1 MILKETELVRQAKGS
16 KHLYNIIV
24 AYLLV
29 FLFMVIGQIIG
40 GIVFLIIK
48 TILKIP
54 NNAPINFSLYLIT
67 GFLFSTLMVFIWVK
81 KREKRSIA
89 GLGFCREGF
98 LGKYI
103 SGFIVGVILFSSVV
117 IVLIGTGHIN
127 LVNGLNF
134 NNILPLIIVLPGW
147 MIQSVTEEVLVR
159 GWLMNV
165 LGAKYNITI
174 GLIFSSLLFA
184 LLHFFNPNVSL
195 VAILNLFITGIVFGL
210 YVIKTKNLW
219 GACGLHAAW
228 NFFQGNIFGFE
239 VSGIKTDI
247 GSLMKL
253 KLVGSDL
260 FTGGSFGPEAGI
272 ACTIVLSVAI
282 IILLYKIKNSYEKIH
297 L

>member
-1 MILKETELVRQAKGS
+1 M
-16 KHLYNIIV
+16 
-24 AYLLV
+24 
-29 FLFMVIGQIIG
+29 
-40 GIVFLIIK
+40 
-48 TILKIP
+48 
-54 NNAPINFSLYLIT
+54 
-67 GFLFSTLMVFIWVK
+67 
-81 KREKRSIA
+81 
-89 GLGFCREGF
+89 
-98 LGKYI
+98 GKYI

-117 IVLIGTGHIN
+117 IVLIVTGHIN
-127 LVNGLNF
+127 LVNGLNL

-147 MIQSVTEEVLVR
+147 MIQSATEEVLVR

-228 NFFQGNIFGFE
+228 NFLQGNIFGFE

-272 ACTIVLSVAI
+272 ACTIVLFVAI
-282 IILLYKIKNSYEKIH
+282 VILLYKIKNSYEKIH

>member
-1 MILKETELVRQAKGS
+1 MILKETELVREAKKA

-54 NNAPINFSLYLIT
+54 NNTPINFSIYLIT
-67 GFLFSTLMVFIWVK
+67 GFLFSTLIVFIWVK
-81 KREKRSIA
+81 KREKRSITD
-89 GLGFCREGF
+89 LGFCREGF

-117 IVLIGTGHIN
+117 IVLIVTGHIN
-127 LVNGLNF
+127 LVNGLNL

-147 MIQSVTEEVLVR
+147 MIQSATEEVLIR

-195 VAILNLFITGIVFGL
+195 VCNFKFIYNWNSFRIVC
-210 YVIKTKNLW
+210 YKNKEFV
-219 GACGLHAAW
+219 GTCGLHAAW
-228 NFFQGNIFGFE
+228 NFFREIFL
-239 VSGIKTDI
+239 D
-247 GSLMKL
+247 L
-253 KLVGSDL
+253 K
-260 FTGGSFGPEAGI
+260 
-272 ACTIVLSVAI
+272 
-282 IILLYKIKNSYEKIH
+282 
-297 L
+297 

>member
-1 MILKETELVRQAKGS
+1 MTFKETELTRQAKES

-24 AYLLV
+24 SYLLV
-29 FLFMVIGQIIG
+29 LLFMIIGEIIG
-40 GIVFLIIK
+40 GIVLYIMK
-48 TILKIP
+48 SVLKISD
-54 NNAPINFSLYLIT
+54 NSPINFSLHLIT
-67 GFLFSTLMVFIWVK
+67 GFLFSTLIVFFWVK
-81 KREKRSIA
+81 KREKRSIS

-98 LGKYI
+98 IRKYI
-103 SGFIVGVILFSSVV
+103 SGFVVGIILFSLVV
-117 IVLIGTGHIN
+117 IVLTVTGHIN
-127 LVNGLNF
+127 LVNGLNLKSL
-134 NNILPLIIVLPGW
+134 LPLMIVLPGW
-147 MIQSVTEEVLVR
+147 IIQSATEEILVR

-184 LLHFFNPNVSL
+184 LLHFFNPNVSF

-239 VSGIKTDI
+239 VSGMETGV
-247 GSLMKL
+247 GSLIKL
-253 KLVGSDL
+253 KLVGSEL
-260 FTGGSFGPEAGI
+260 FTGGAFGPEAGI
-272 ACTIVLSVAI
+272 ACTIVLSVTI
-282 IILLYKIKNSYEKIH
+282 IILLYKIINSYERAS

>member
-1 MILKETELVRQAKGS
+1 MILKEIELVRQARES
-16 KHLYNIIV
+16 DRLYNIFV

-29 FLFMVIGQIIG
+29 FLFLIVGEIIG
-40 GIVFLIIK
+40 GIILFILIK
-48 TILKIP
+48 AFKIP
-54 NNAPINFSLYLIT
+54 NNTPLSFSLSLIA
-67 GFLFSTLMVFIWVK
+67 GFLFSTLITFLWIK

-89 GLGFCREGF
+89 GLGFCKEGF
-98 LGKYI
+98 IKKYI
-103 SGFIVGVILFSSVV
+103 IGFVFGSILFSIVV
-117 IVLIGTGHIN
+117 LLLLVTGHIN
-127 LVNGLNF
+127 LVNGLNLKS
-134 NNILPLIIVLPGW
+134 IVPLMIVLPGW
-147 MIQSVTEEVLVR
+147 IIQSATEEILVR

-165 LGAKYNITI
+165 LGAKYNMTI
-174 GLIFSSLLFA
+174 GLIFSSLLFSM
-184 LLHFFNPNVSL
+184 LHFLNPNVSI
-195 VAILNLFITGIVFGL
+195 VAVVNLFITGILFGL
-210 YVIKTKNLW
+210 YVIKTQNLW

-239 VSGIKTDI
+239 VSGMNIDI

-282 IILLYKIKNSYEKIH
+282 VILSYKIKNSYEKIP

>member
-1 MILKETELVRQAKGS
+1 MILKETELVRQAKES
-16 KHLYNIIV
+16 KQLYNIIV

-40 GIVFLIIK
+40 GIVFVIIK

-54 NNAPINFSLYLIT
+54 NNTPINFSLHLIT
-67 GFLFSTLMVFIWVK
+67 GFLFSILVVFIWVK
-81 KREKRSIA
+81 KRENRSIA

-127 LVNGLNF
+127 LVNGLNL

-147 MIQSVTEEVLVR
+147 MIQSATEEVLVR

-184 LLHFFNPNVSL
+184 LLHFF
-195 VAILNLFITGIVFGL
+195 
-210 YVIKTKNLW
+210 
-219 GACGLHAAW
+219 
-228 NFFQGNIFGFE
+228 
-239 VSGIKTDI
+239 
-247 GSLMKL
+247 
-253 KLVGSDL
+253 
-260 FTGGSFGPEAGI
+260 
-272 ACTIVLSVAI
+272 
-282 IILLYKIKNSYEKIH
+282 
-297 L
+297 

>member
-1 MILKETELVRQAKGS
+1 MILKETELVRQAKKS

-29 FLFMVIGQIIG
+29 FLFMIIG
-40 GIVFLIIK
+40 EIIGAIVFLIMK
-48 TILKIP
+48 AILKIP
-54 NNAPINFSLYLIT
+54 NNTPINFSLHLVT
-67 GFLFSTLMVFIWVK
+67 GFLFSILVVFIWVK
-81 KREKRSIA
+81 KREKRSIV
-89 GLGFCREGF
+89 GMGFYREGF
-98 LGKYI
+98 IKKYI
-103 SGFIVGVILFSSVV
+103 LGFIVGIILFSLVV
-117 IVLIGTGHIN
+117 MVLIITGHIN
-127 LVNGLNF
+127 LVNGLNL
-134 NNILPLIIVLPGW
+134 NNIVPLMVVLPGW
-147 MIQSVTEEVLVR
+147 IIQSAAEEILVR

-184 LLHFFNPNVSL
+184 LLHFLNPNVSL
-195 VAILNLFITGIVFGL
+195 VAILNLFITGILFGL

-239 VSGIKTDI
+239 VSGIKTGV

>member
-1 MILKETELVRQAKGS
+1 MILKETELVRQAKKS

-29 FLFMVIGQIIG
+29 FLFMIIG
-40 GIVFLIIK
+40 EIIGAIVFLIMK
-48 TILKIP
+48 AILKIP
-54 NNAPINFSLYLIT
+54 NNTPINFSLHLVT
-67 GFLFSTLMVFIWVK
+67 GFLFSILVVFIWVK
-81 KREKRSIA
+81 KREKRSIV
-89 GLGFCREGF
+89 GMGFYREGF
-98 LGKYI
+98 IKKYI
-103 SGFIVGVILFSSVV
+103 LGFIVGIILFSLVV
-117 IVLIGTGHIN
+117 MVLIITGHTN
-127 LVNGLNF
+127 LVNGLNL
-134 NNILPLIIVLPGW
+134 NNIVPLMVVLPGW
-147 MIQSVTEEVLVR
+147 IIQSAAEEILVR

-184 LLHFFNPNVSL
+184 LLHFLNPNVSL
-195 VAILNLFITGIVFGL
+195 VAILNLFITGILFGL

-239 VSGIKTDI
+239 VSGIKTGV